1 MYYILKGKLI
11 AEVNIVHPGAAPQSS
26 SRWHRPMRD
35 IELIVDDH
43 MREDCLNERGVQ
55 YWYDKPGRIL
65 LTGRD
70 GTEVIFQLALFRWLS
85 RYVYDSLDV
94 YAEPLGLG
102 QDKTD
107 IIVVTVSGRHVVEVK
122 WLGKNER
129 GTTYAESRIGEGLRQ
144 VKIYL
149 DNDDKLMAGYLVVY
163 DARSAAENTSKCQYA
178 NADLHAMC
186 ARPMIHFLES
196 VSPSVAARATSHRA
210 VRS

>member
-1 MYYILKGKLI
+1 MVRQ
-11 AEVNIVHPGAAPQSS
+11 AWPNF
-26 SRWHRPMRD
+26 
-35 IELIVDDH
+35 VD
-43 MREDCLNERGVQ
+43 RKRRNRG
-55 YWYDKPGRIL
+55 DFSTRAIS
-65 LTGRD
+65 
-70 GTEVIFQLALFRWLS
+70 LAKSVCIRQFGCIC
-85 RYVYDSLDV
+85 
-94 YAEPLGLG
+94 AEPLGLG

-196 VSPSVAARATSHRA
+196 VSPKCCSQRRLATVLFVHGHCKEDSRYASLGLWNVSSNADLPRHRWFDFKEWIFRKTSP
-210 VRS
+210 RSRR